1 MEYILASNILKT
13 MRGIVNSLIIL
24 TVTIIIVYYAASRL
38 DTALAYKYCFLG
50 LLAFNLILVSV
61 VLYLAYPYMEKL
73 VKDFKSSIYIIT
85 NYSASVKGQLTLLTT
100 SFLVRVVL
108 LLSDVPARLG
118 WSAYDTWTY
127 IDAGIEYVKGLT
139 TFNITAFN
147 INIEHPILAKLMIG
161 LAAHTMFWTEPR
173 YDYAALVLMCMV
185 SALTC
190 LIIYRIGLIAG
201 REMGFLAWLLIT
213 FDPFSI
219 RWTVAWLEVP
229 MILFISLSMLT
240 LYRGNGGR
248 QIILAGLLEGL
259 AISCKYTAI
268 PILTISTI
276 ILTRNIK
283 KTIIITAIAATLCL
297 AINPQLWSI
306 DNILFT
312 LKYHTTPG
320 EEWTGMKWEG
330 VVLAWYPG
338 RFWLNP
344 ETTAWT
350 FLYYF
355 GLSQNLPNQP
365 FISPLI
371 AYIVIIY
378 RILRRNRVCL
388 GKHVVWFSSSL
399 LTLTL
404 FVKHWPYY
412 DAILIPPAT
421 LITSSIILQR
431 NEELGKIHKLLAIP
445 YLIYISLTPIAI
457 ISTLTFP
464 TLWLFILTII
474 NNKKILPVE
483 YHASITLT
491 ITILLYS
498 LTISILTIKKGRL

>member
-1 MEYILASNILKT
+1 

-100 SFLVRVVL
+100 SFLVRMVL
-108 LLSDVPARLG
+108 LLSDVPAKLG

-127 IDAGIEYVKGLT
+127 IDAGMEYVRGLT

-173 YDYAALVLMCMV
+173 YDYAASILMCMV

-190 LIIYRIGLIAG
+190 LITYRIGLIAG
-201 REMGFLAWLLIT
+201 RGVGFLAWLLIT

-219 RWTVAWLEVP
+219 RWTAAWLEVP
-229 MILFISLSMLT
+229 MMLFISLSMLT

-248 QIILAGLLEGL
+248 QLILAGLLEGL

-283 KTIIITAIAATLCL
+283 KIIIITAIAATLCL

-355 GLSQNLPNQP
+355 GLSQSGPNQP
-365 FISPLI
+365 FITPFI
-371 AYIVIIY
+371 AYIALIY
-378 RILRRNRVCL
+378 KLARREEVSFNFYW
-388 GKHVVWFSSSL
+388 VWLSISL
-399 LTLTL
+399 ITLAFFT
-404 FVKHWPYY
+404 KHWPYY
-412 DAILIPPAT
+412 DVILTPPVT
-421 LITSSIILQR
+421 LLTASLLNTIHSQKPVDK
-431 NEELGKIHKLLAIP
+431 ELYGGKVVKLLRIP
-445 YLIYISLTPIAI
+445 ALIYISLTPISL
-457 ISTLTFP
+457 ISSLTFP
-464 TLWLFILTII
+464 TLWLFILTLL
-474 NNKKILPVE
+474 NNKELFPAE
-483 YHASITLT
+483 Y
-491 ITILLYS
+491 YS
-498 LTISILTIKKGRL
+498 SLALTISLLIYSITITAIFIKNN